1 MISLPMRSTFVTTGP
16 GAPVYRGVGNGAVA
30 EQTIP
35 KVIPAGSP
43 SDHNLSAWTTKGGCG
58 SASPLASTNPYAAHM
73 VTRDDHLVG
82 IITLKDMMTLL
93 ALKMD
98 LEGID

>member
-1 MISLPMRSTFVTTGP
+1 
-16 GAPVYRGVGNGAVA
+16 
-30 EQTIP
+30 
-35 KVIPAGSP
+35 
-43 SDHNLSAWTTKGGCG
+43 
-58 SASPLASTNPYAAHM
+58 M